1 MSEHTVAEL
10 TSVEIITAF
19 KKMPKSFLFLILFSI
34 RVITPASR
42 ATEPNEFAKLNEFT
56 PFALKL

>member
-1 MSEHTVAEL
+1 MMNIKQIK
-10 TSVEIITAF
+10 SVLIKIGIIV
-19 KKMPKSFLFLILFSI
+19 FLILFSI